1 MSAAQEIPSELI
13 LAAIDRA
20 RVHRAAGEAT
30 VPVWVI
36 FEHLGI
42 ARRSAAARQVR
53 LRLDVLE
60 ADGRVQL
67 HRVRGIQAW
76 EITAAGRR
84 YLQRHRRAGNVPEL
98 PESPQHARWRDARTL
113 AAQEIERFHT
123 ALRDAVETATE
134 MLDAPAT
141 AGPSSDE
148 WFAIAERLRSEGW
161 RLGSATY
168 CLREWAEPDDAQA
181 DTDDGGNEPVLSLSE
196 RSLRSKRAGRRN
208 PRNWERR
215 A

>member
-20 RVHRAAGEAT
+20 RVHRAAGEPT

-42 ARRSAAARQVR
+42 PRRSAAARQVR
-53 LRLDVLE
+53 QRLDVLE

-76 EITAAGRR
+76 EITPAGQRD
-84 YLQRHRRAGNVPEL
+84 LQRLRRTGNVPEL
-98 PESPQHARWRDARTL
+98 PESPQHARWRNARTL
-113 AAQEIERFHT
+113 AGQEIERFHT
-123 ALRDAVETATE
+123 ALRDAVEAATG
-134 MLDAPAT
+134 MLDAPVT

-148 WFAIAERLRSEGW
+148 WFEIAERLRREGW
-161 RLGSATY
+161 RVGSATY
-168 CLREWAEPDDAQA
+168 CLREWAEPDDAHP
-181 DTDDGGNEPVLSLSE
+181 DIDDGGHEPVLSLSE

-208 PRNWERR
+208 THNWDRR